1 MTKYSSKIESP
12 IGQITIIADD
22 NAVNEITFSEKLV
35 ADLTENTISQ
45 LAARELTQY
54 FEGTLKEFSFPMAQT
69 GTPFQQE
76 VWSNLLKIPY
86 GENTSYAK
94 FSAHNPLAIRAI
106 AAANGKNNIAIVV
119 PCHRVIGSNGKLV
132 GYAGELWRKKWLLQ
146 HEIEMAQRG
155 QSELKF

>member
-45 LAARELTQY
+45 LAAKELTQY
-54 FEGTLKEFSFPMAQT
+54 FEGTLREFSFPMVQT
-69 GTPFQQE
+69 GTAFQQE

-86 GENTSYAK
+86 GETTSYAK
-94 FSAHNPLAIRAI
+94 FSAHKPLAIRAI

-146 HEIEMAQRG
+146 HEIETAQRG
-155 QSELKF
+155 QSEMKF